1 MPQFLFVVDMPN
13 PGISSDDPDASTRW
27 FAFAK
32 ESSAIAL
39 PRTYPPKPAKN
50 SWLLLAE
57 GSDTILSQLIVCAQK
72 HQFPHST
79 FLISGEVT
87 SMTLLSKGKGKE

>member
-1 MPQFLFVVDMPN
+1 MPQFLFVVEMPE
-13 PGISSDDPDASTRW
+13 PGLSSEDPNAASRW

-32 ESSAIAL
+32 ESNAIAL
-39 PRTYPPKPAKN
+39 PRGYPPKPAKN

-57 GSDTILSQLIVCAQK
+57 GSDTILSQLVACAQK
-72 HQFPHST
+72 YQFPHST

-87 SMTLLSKGKGKE
+87 SMTKPPKP